1 MSRDAH
7 DLRHRCRMPS
17 GLRRAAVAALLAAGG
32 LCSALPAAAMSFA
45 EVVAAAR
52 ANDAQY
58 RAAGHDLQAAQ
69 LGVPIARSALLPSAN
84 MTFSRSEVSGS
95 RQFYNSQNQEVKVQ
109 VDYASPQSALN
120 LRLPLWNQEARAR
133 YDQAQVQAE
142 SAASIYRSRGLE
154 LIDRTGTTYLQVLL
168 AHDART
174 LAETQL
180 VALKGQL
187 TRSEQ
192 RFKRGEGTRTEQ
204 ALAQAAMDVAR
215 VRLLEAEE
223 AIELSRR
230 NLKRLTGRDTPPL
243 NQLPADFIPTPVV
256 PDRLG
261 EWLELAERNS
271 PTLQARQQ
279 QLLAAKFGVK
289 RQQAGHMPRVD
300 LVASISRNENES
312 LTNLGQTSVL
322 KSMGVQVNVPL
333 YSGGGVDASVK
344 QALADQA
351 RVEEEVRVEREA
363 MQFELQRNFQL
374 VASGPEKIKA
384 YFEAVESN
392 AVAYKGSVRAQE
404 AGLATTADVLDAQAR
419 LYSAQRDLAQ
429 ARYDYLQARLRLMA
443 FAGQP
448 MEEIVSEVDR
458 HLSVAP
464 AAKQ

>member
-1 MSRDAH
+1 MG
-7 DLRHRCRMPS
+7 RHLHAARRRPMAAP
-17 GLRRAAVAALLAAGG
+17 LRRAAAAAVLALGGLLAAQ
-32 LCSALPAAAMSFA
+32 AAAAMSFA
-45 EVVAAAR
+45 EAVAAAR

-58 RAAGHDLQAAQ
+58 RAAGYDLQSAQ
-69 LGVPIARSALLPSAN
+69 LGVPIARSALLPNAS
-84 MTFSRSEVSGS
+84 MSFSRSEVSGS
-95 RQFYNSQNQEVKVQ
+95 RQFYNSLNQEVKVQ
-109 VDYASPQSALN
+109 VDYASPQSALY
-120 LRLPLWNQEARAR
+120 LRMPLWNQEARAR

-142 SAASIYRSRGLE
+142 SAASVYRSRGLE

-180 VALKGQL
+180 TAVKGQL

-192 RFKRGEGTRTEQ
+192 RFKRGEGTRSEQ
-204 ALAQAAMDVAR
+204 ALAQAAHDVAR

-230 NLKRLTGRDTPPL
+230 NLKRITGRDTPTL
-243 NQLPADFIPTPVV
+243 NQLPADFIPTAVLPAS
-256 PDRLG
+256 LG

-279 QLLAAKFGVK
+279 ALLAAKFAVK
-289 RQQAGHMPRVD
+289 RQQAGHAPRVD

-322 KSMGVQVNVPL
+322 KSLGVQVNVPL

-344 QALADQA
+344 QAVADQA
-351 RVEEEVRVEREA
+351 RVEEEVRVEREG
-363 MQFELQRNFQL
+363 MQFEVQRNFQL
-374 VASGPEKIKA
+374 VSSGPEKIKA
-384 YFEAVESN
+384 YAEAVESN
-392 AVAYKGSVRAQE
+392 ALAYRGAVRSQE
-404 AGLATTADVLDAQAR
+404 AGFATTADVLDAQAR
-419 LYSAQRDLAQ
+419 LYAAQRDLAQ
-429 ARYDYLQARLRLMA
+429 ARYDYLQARFRLMA

-448 MEEIVSEVDR
+448 MEEIVAEVDR

-464 AAKQ
+464 ATKP